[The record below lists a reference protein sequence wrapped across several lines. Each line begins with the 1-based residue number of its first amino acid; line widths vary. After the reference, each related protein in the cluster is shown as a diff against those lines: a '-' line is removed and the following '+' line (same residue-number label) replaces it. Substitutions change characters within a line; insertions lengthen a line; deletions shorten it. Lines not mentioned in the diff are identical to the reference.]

1 LLDVSDRC
9 AIGRCSLVFLG
20 YSSKRWDKQQQRRVL
35 NLNCSETAGKR
46 VKKSNWKRSLGWIPL
61 SSCGFAMS
69 LLLSCAATA
78 AERIYATYGFIEL
91 NIPVKDLE
99 VYAAEGRLSPTL
111 ETYAKYLKPAQL
123 QDLREA
129 LKKRI
134 ELSSEVISQF
144 LYTPTGEKLLER
156 ASTLV
161 KAKSQV
167 SSVQALRSAMI
178 LASTDAQGLTVLSLL
193 RNYPDAG
200 IQVDVAQGIE
210 VFQGVRRLVG
220 QTNTAISLVQQQ
232 SDGVAKTASA
242 APLPNLLAL
251 RQPGK
256 FTWDVLPLSL
266 TDNRPQRL
274 QMTGKVRQYAADV
287 YVPKLTKLQ
296 PMPIVVISHG
306 LGSGRKSFRYFAE
319 HLASHGYVV
328 AVPEHPGS
336 SNQQFEAL
344 LDGKA
349 DDVSRPMEFL
359 DRPLDVS
366 FLLDELGRL
375 SLTDDRLKGR
385 LNFKQVGVMGQ
396 SFGGYTALALVGA
409 TFSAERIQ
417 KDCGP
422 ELSKTL
428 NLSLLLQCQVQ
439 QLPKKKYVLRDPRV
453 KAAIAV
459 NPMSSSVFGPEGF
472 KTIQAP
478 VMIVSGTQDSIAPP
492 LAEQIEPF
500 TWLPKIEKRLILVDG
515 ATHFS
520 TIDELQPSEK
530 VFVTPKELIGRTP
543 DLARSYMRGLGLA
556 FFQTY
561 VQQQPKSAIFLTPA
575 SIKSQSMQP
584 LLLRGITSLSSEELE
599 RMKNA
604 L

>member
-1 LLDVSDRC
+1 
-9 AIGRCSLVFLG
+9 
-20 YSSKRWDKQQQRRVL
+20 
-35 NLNCSETAGKR
+35 
-46 VKKSNWKRSLGWIPL
+46 VKKSNWKRSLGWISL
-61 SSCGFAMS
+61 SGCGFAMS

-91 NIPVKDLE
+91 TIPVKDLE
-99 VYAAEGRLSPTL
+99 VYAAEGHLSPTL
-111 ETYAKYLKPAQL
+111 QTYAKYLKPAQL

-134 ELSSEVISQF
+134 ELSSEVVSQF

-167 SSVQALRSAMI
+167 SSLQALRSAMI
-178 LASTDAQGLTVLSLL
+178 LASTDSQGLTVLSLL
-193 RNYPDAG
+193 RNYPDVG

-232 SDGVAKTASA
+232 SDGAAKTATA

-256 FTWDVLPLSL
+256 FAWDVLPLSL

-274 QMTGKVRQYAADV
+274 QMTGKVRQYSADV

-306 LGSGRKSFRYFAE
+306 LGSGRKSFKYFAE

-349 DDVSRPMEFL
+349 DDVSRPMEFI

-366 FLLDELGRL
+366 YLLDELSRL
-375 SLTDDRLKGR
+375 GLTDDRLKGR

-409 TFSAERIQ
+409 TFSGERIQ

-422 ELSKTL
+422 ELSKSL

-439 QLPKKKYVLRDPRV
+439 QLPKKNYVLRDPRI

-459 NPMSSSVFGPEGF
+459 NPISSSVFGPEGF
-472 KTIQAP
+472 KNIQAP

-492 LAEQIEPF
+492 LAEQIAPF
-500 TWLPKIEKRLILVDG
+500 AWLPKLEKRLILIDG

-543 DLARSYMRGLGLA
+543 DLARSYLRGLGLA

-561 VQQQPKSAIFLTPA
+561 VQQQPKSAILLTPA

>member
-1 LLDVSDRC
+1 
-9 AIGRCSLVFLG
+9 
-20 YSSKRWDKQQQRRVL
+20 
-35 NLNCSETAGKR
+35 

-61 SSCGFAMS
+61 SGCGFAMS

-232 SDGVAKTASA
+232 SDRVAKTASA

-266 TDNRPQRL
+266 TDSRPQRL

-296 PMPIVVISHG
+296 PMPIVMISHG

-349 DDVSRPMEFL
+349 DDVSRPMEFI
-359 DRPLDVS
+359 DRPLDIS

-422 ELSKTL
+422 ELSKSL

-439 QLPKKKYVLRDPRV
+439 QLPKKNYVLKDPRV

-459 NPMSSSVFGPEGF
+459 NPISSSVFGPEGF
-472 KTIQAP
+472 KNVQAP

-492 LAEQIEPF
+492 LAEQILPF
-500 TWLPKIEKRLILVDG
+500 TWLPKIEKRLILIDG

-543 DLARSYMRGLGLA
+543 DLARSYLRGLGLA

-561 VQQQPKSAIFLTPA
+561 VQQQPQSAIFLTPA